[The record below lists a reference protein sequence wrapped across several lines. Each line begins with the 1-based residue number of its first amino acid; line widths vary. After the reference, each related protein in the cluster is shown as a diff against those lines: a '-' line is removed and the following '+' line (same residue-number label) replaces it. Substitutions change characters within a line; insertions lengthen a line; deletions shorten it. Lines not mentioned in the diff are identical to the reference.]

1 MDRYSSCF
9 ESHHPATLVV
19 SIRSTLLFSGDML
32 TIVQSVA
39 CTLFGKPW
47 GVYPLKAKPRRN
59 LAPEVSGGG
68 SLFARI
74 PFGAGA
80 RHCIGESM
88 ALYEMSM
95 HLHRVA
101 RLFRLTR
108 APGPMPA
115 LEAMINLR
123 TRDPVYMHLERRR
136 AA

>member
-68 SLFARI
+68 RNEGRRALARMVPPPTGTLPKRPGLLQRSL
-74 PFGAGA
+74 
-80 RHCIGESM
+80 
-88 ALYEMSM
+88 
-95 HLHRVA
+95 
-101 RLFRLTR
+101 
-108 APGPMPA
+108 
-115 LEAMINLR
+115 
-123 TRDPVYMHLERRR
+123 RR
-136 AA
+136 AALHRTP